1 MQQITRGYQ
10 IFGQS
15 DSDWSHTW
23 TKSSAVVLAVL
34 FHCPW
39 MGNRANPVESPHGTW
54 IPSDKILLVYP
65 TVWWSS
71 SKLYHPIN
79 SLINSFRS
87 HRLGGYGRWWI
98 LWNISSAKGSASRKN
113 GRVCGRI
120 GRIGRKGR
128 MRRSVAKRQKK
139 KLHLKLQL
147 FGNTEAH
154 CNVHWLQPGI
164 RSFRR
169 GRWLEDTPRS
179 SSATPQVLRF
189 RCPQPPTKV
198 WIRVEL
204 QQNVSAVCTSRD
216 PTGQPESYPNWI

>member
-79 SLINSFRS
+79 SLINSFGS

-139 KLHLKLQL
+139 SCISNCNCLETRKHIVMSIGFSQEFAAFAAVVDLRIRPVAHQQLHK
-147 FGNTEAH
+147 FFASDA
-154 CNVHWLQPGI
+154 
-164 RSFRR
+164 RSR
-169 GRWLEDTPRS
+169 
-179 SSATPQVLRF
+179 QQ
-189 RCPQPPTKV
+189 RCG
-198 WIRVEL
+198 
-204 QQNVSAVCTSRD
+204 S
-216 PTGQPESYPNWI
+216 G